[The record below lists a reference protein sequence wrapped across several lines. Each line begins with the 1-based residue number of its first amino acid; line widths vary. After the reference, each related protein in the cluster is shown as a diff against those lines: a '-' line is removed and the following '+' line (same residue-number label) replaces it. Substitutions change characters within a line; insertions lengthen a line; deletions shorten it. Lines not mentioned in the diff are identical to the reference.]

1 MLTQIAV
8 LDASVG
14 DTPAERNLTR
24 ELTAVDADVEV
35 TTYKVSDGEMPP
47 AATGEARRYD
57 GVVVSGSQTSVYDDE
72 PWIHELTAW
81 ARAAHRADIPLLG
94 VCWGHQFL
102 AQALGGR
109 VVDMG
114 EHELGYRTVER
125 VGDDSLFAG
134 LPGTFAAF
142 QTHSDRV
149 AELPPGA
156 TELARN
162 EYGLQAFRLG
172 STYGVQFHP
181 EYDRETA
188 EWVIDAKDLSPDR
201 SREVR
206 GTLTERNVTAAR
218 EATRVFE
225 NFVAIVSGHARGSAR
240 DRAQQPSDWGSESE
254 VYWPGPTAR

>member
-1 MLTQIAV
+1 MTTQIAV
-8 LDASVG
+8 VDASIG

-24 ELTAVDADVEV
+24 ELDGPDVAT
-35 TTYKVSDGEMPP
+35 TTYAVSEGRFPP
-47 AATGEARRYD
+47 SAAGDAWRYD

-81 ARAAHRADIPLLG
+81 ARGAHRADVPMLG
-94 VCWGHQFL
+94 ICWGHQFL

-114 EHELGYRTVER
+114 EYELGYRAIER
-125 VGDDSLFAG
+125 VGDDPLFAD
-134 LPGTFAAF
+134 LPASFTAF

-156 TELARN
+156 VELAHN
-162 EYGLQAFRLG
+162 DYGLQAFRLG

-188 EWVIDAKDLSPDR
+188 EWVIDNKDLPDDRLR
-201 SREVR
+201 SVR
-206 GTLTERNVTAAR
+206 RTVTDENAAAAR
-218 EATRVFE
+218 ETARVFD
-225 NFVAIVSGHARGSAR
+225 NYLTMVADHGRR
-240 DRAQQPSDWGSESE
+240 PQRAL
-254 VYWPGPTAR
+254 